1 MIFEIFLEF
10 VLAVSVEEDVFLGK
24 VLNFIRC
31 KIDVIFFNSSNFTDS
46 NAIFSF
52 FSLIID
58 NPVDM
63 EILDAAHYGLNKVE
77 DHFAFT
83 ISASTENSP
92 KLS

>member
-10 VLAVSVEEDVFLGK
+10 ILAVSVEEYVFLGK
-24 VLNFIRC
+24 ILDFIRC
-31 KIDVIFFNSSNFTDS
+31 KIDIIFFNSSNSTGL
-46 NAIFSF
+46 NAIFRF

-63 EILDAAHYGLNKVE
+63 EILNAAHYGLNKVE

-83 ISASTENSP
+83 VFVSAENSP
-92 KLS
+92 ELS